1 MIHDLFETNLEARVI
16 DREGDEDFFIE
27 TFLYPL
33 NFELDIPYMSR
44 MQFPLSKALII
55 RTTPVS
61 KRITVHILGDTDL
74 FSSFVNF
81 ELDLEEKKLFLM
93 KEEGYLRLYLK
104 ERTEK

>member
-55 RTTPVS
+55 RTTPVN
-61 KRITVHILGDTDL
+61 KTVTVHILGDTDL